1 MPQSGGLCLQAAV
14 SRAVLLLAAV
24 GALTCGLT
32 EGELIS
38 MCLRLFGF
46 VLFCFVRKFPFVAEA

>member
-1 MPQSGGLCLQAAV
+1 M
-14 SRAVLLLAAV
+14 SRVVLLLAAV

-38 MCLRLFGF
+38 MCLRFFGF